1 MDGGSHEVR
10 ISVQGLA
17 LGMFISRL
25 DRPWIQT
32 PFPLEGL
39 KVDSADE
46 IVKLQR
52 ICSHVWVDTQRGAS
66 PDLRHIAFEAP
77 AAQPGEAA
85 EIASLRTT
93 RWTIQIEFGPRTAE
107 HTSELQSLMRISYA
121 VFSLNQTT

>member
-39 KVDSADE
+39 KLDSAEE

-52 ICSHVWVDTQRGAS
+52 ICSHVWVDTLRGAS
-66 PDLRHIAFEAP
+66 PDLRHVAFEAP
-77 AAQPGEAA
+77 AAQPGESA
-85 EIASLRTT
+85 EIASLRKT
-93 RWTIQIEFGPRTAE
+93 RWAVQSEFTAE
-107 HTSELQSLMRISYA
+107 LKQAEQVHASLEADMA
-121 VFSLNQTT
+121 AL